1 MRKLSTLILLVLLA
15 LSLAAFGAAENV
27 QDSYDA
33 TTMRLL
39 RHEGTVDIFDIAG
52 EPRFLLDNVRFASG
66 ESMRTGEDGKA
77 SVGLDD
83 SKIVTLDADTDV
95 EFIQEADHMR
105 LNLREGAL
113 FLDVQEKLDE
123 NAALDIQTSNLTV
136 GIRGTLVF
144 LSSNA
149 GDGENPAATTLGVLK
164 APPR

>member
-1 MRKLSTLILLVLLA
+1 MYRKLSIFILALLLA
-15 LSLAAFGAAENV
+15 LSLVAAGTAESAAP
-27 QDSYDA
+27 DSYDA
-33 TTMRLL
+33 STMRLL

-123 NAALDIQTSNLTV
+123 KICDVLILKSKHHELTYINARVID
-136 GIRGTLVF
+136 R
-144 LSSNA
+144 
-149 GDGENPAATTLGVLK
+149 
-164 APPR
+164 